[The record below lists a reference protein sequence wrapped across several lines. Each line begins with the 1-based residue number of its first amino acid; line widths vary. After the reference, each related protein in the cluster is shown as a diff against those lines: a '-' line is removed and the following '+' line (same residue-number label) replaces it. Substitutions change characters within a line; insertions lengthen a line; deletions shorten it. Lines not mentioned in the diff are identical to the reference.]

1 MSLKASDF
9 LNDPLVKQTID
20 AISANGGRRSFG
32 QDDVD
37 SHPIIALLEKTGG
50 LDSQIASVLVA
61 EEMLRGSD
69 VLRVAHLLPPGVG
82 DAVRVLQNSG
92 RDPGASMTAMIDS
105 GDATLLKLATAA
117 IAYTGTGAEFA
128 HAKSQGGGK
137 VMVEMLDISIEI
149 TDALSQDGRWKAV
162 PAPLLKTLVEAVE
175 NFSEFAQP
183 KLRKQLAVNTVDA
196 LRAALAKEGV
206 DLPALA
212 VAPAELPPAYNPS
225 MKVTEVLNDP
235 LVLQSLQSAGL
246 GPQDANLGNYAP
258 LLDILAS
265 VDSLDSI
272 AAASIVMMDARRGA
286 TNLPREVREVVD
298 VLGND
303 MMAYAGPGALF
314 GTDNATLHKIG
325 MASLA
330 NAVTP
335 AELARAQN
343 ELRGSQLKE
352 QMGEVADAMML
363 AVERVVEA
371 KTYATMSPKLV
382 DKFAEGLEAIKP
394 YAEGKTL
401 KRLLTLAGQS
411 LKDAIAKDNAASITA
426 PQQKPGKAAGVPKPK
441 KGGAK
446 LQP

>member
-20 AISANGGRRSFG
+20 AISANGGYRSFG
-32 QDDVD
+32 QDEVD

-50 LDSQIASVLVA
+50 LDGQIGSVLVA
-61 EEMLRGSD
+61 EELLRGQD

-82 DAVRVLQNSG
+82 DAVRVLQSGG

-105 GDATLLKLATAA
+105 GDPVLLKLATAA

-128 HAKSQGGGK
+128 QAKNQGAGK
-137 VMVEMLDISIEI
+137 MMIEMLDISIEI
-149 TDALSQDGRWKAV
+149 TDALSKDDRWKAV
-162 PAPLLKTLVEAVE
+162 PTPLLKTLTEAVE

-196 LRAALAKEGV
+196 LRDALAKDGV

-212 VAPAELPPAYNPS
+212 VAPAALPPAYNPS

-246 GPQDANLGNYAP
+246 GPQDADLRNYAP

-265 VDSLDSI
+265 ADSLDSI

-286 TNLPREVREVVD
+286 ANLPREVREVVD

-330 NAVTP
+330 SALTP
-335 AELARAQN
+335 AELARAQS
-343 ELRGSQLKE
+343 EVRPSQLKE
-352 QMGEVADAMML
+352 QMAEVVDAML
-363 AVERVVEA
+363 VAVERVVES
-371 KTYATMSPKLV
+371 KTYTTMSPKLIE
-382 DKFAEGLEAIKP
+382 KFSEGLETLKP
-394 YAEGKTL
+394 YAEGNTV
-401 KRLLTLAGQS
+401 KRLLSLAGQS
-411 LKDAIAKDNAASITA
+411 LKEAVAKDNAATVTA
-426 PQQKPGKAAGVPKPK
+426 PQQGKKTQPKPK
-441 KGGAK
+441 KGAK